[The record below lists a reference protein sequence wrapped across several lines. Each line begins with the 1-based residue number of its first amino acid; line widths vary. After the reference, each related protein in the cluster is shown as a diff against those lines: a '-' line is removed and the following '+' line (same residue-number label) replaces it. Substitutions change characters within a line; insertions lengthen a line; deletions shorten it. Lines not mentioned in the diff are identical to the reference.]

1 MFGTELFET
10 GELTLSVIILF
21 LELFTFRCEIR
32 VLIRLGCFRHRVGV
46 DAANSLLSASFSWT
60 RQTREVSSDDAAGTP
75 KIWPTRDRRLAAVAF
90 RLSEIFLATSG

>member
-1 MFGTELFET
+1 MFGTELFKT

-46 DAANSLLSASFSWT
+46 DAVNSLLC
-60 RQTREVSSDDAAGTP
+60 ELLLDATN
-75 KIWPTRDRRLAAVAF
+75 KR
-90 RLSEIFLATSG
+90 SELR